1 VDHIIVQSGLLCY
14 NCIIKDSGFLG
25 SEALIVK
32 EITPGI
38 VIDPEIKGGKPV
50 IKGTRVPVELVLGKL
65 ASGMLYEEIM
75 LEYELIK
82 KQILEAL
89 QYTTQVLSEDV
100 IQAMP

>member
-1 VDHIIVQSGLLCY
+1 M
-14 NCIIKDSGFLG
+14 
-25 SEALIVK
+25 K

>member
-1 VDHIIVQSGLLCY
+1 
-14 NCIIKDSGFLG
+14 
-25 SEALIVK
+25 VK